1 MASNDINRKGILKQN
16 GVHLKEHE
24 YDTVKLLLEAGFDVE
39 LIPASTIKGLRMPD
53 IMLQGVPWE
62 MKSPEGNSKNTI
74 KNTFQNA
81 SHQSPNI
88 IVDLRRTKLPE
99 EKTIKDLA
107 SRFKLSKRIRR
118 LRIITKEGK
127 ILDFFK

>member
-1 MASNDINRKGILKQN
+1 MASKDINRKGILKQN

-39 LIPASTIKGLRMPD
+39 LIPASQIKGLRMPD

-62 MKSPEGNSKNTI
+62 MKSPEGNGKNTI

-81 SHQSPNI
+81 SHQSSNI

-99 EKTIKDLA
+99 ERTIKDMEG
-107 SRFKLSKRIRR
+107 RFKLSKRIRR
-118 LRIITKEGK
+118 LKIITKEGK